1 MFEGQHICLKLLTQE
16 KFTSPDLMPEKT
28 PESEHRDAQESP

>member
-16 KFTSPDLMPEKT
+16 KFALPDLTSEKT
-28 PESEHRDAQESP
+28 AESKHRDAQESP